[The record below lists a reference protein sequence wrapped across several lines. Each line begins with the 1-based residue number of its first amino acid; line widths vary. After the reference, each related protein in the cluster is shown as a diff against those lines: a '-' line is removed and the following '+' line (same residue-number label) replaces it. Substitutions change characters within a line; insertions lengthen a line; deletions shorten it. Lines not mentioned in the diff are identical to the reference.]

1 MASLVGQE
9 TIWKQCLALL
19 ETPCHIY
26 ITGSAGCGK
35 STLIKELLYDYA
47 TKHMRP
53 NPSSWGVATTDECL
67 LMGPD
72 QDRGIQTIRGFVS
85 LFIRQKAIEDSSGE
99 KFYRWVIVDDVDT
112 FPQISQQALRRPME
126 AYSHITRFIF
136 IGTSYED
143 LIPALRSRCIHLT
156 MDPVNPYLHQ
166 KDFLKVVNMPEEII
180 SKFNE
185 DIWSWILNITN
196 SNISS
201 LIRLLTL
208 IRDAVSTGQP
218 FTLKLVQVLCSTPF
232 YMDFFPLINALGTK
246 NVVNSVNALVN
257 IWRKGYTFED
267 ILESLQIMHE
277 MFGVGN
283 SIDKN
288 ITVHKFLINAW
299 TAYCKGNTSILAL
312 QNILWRTLT
321 T

>member
-26 ITGSAGCGK
+26 LTGSPGCGK
-35 STLIKELLYDYA
+35 STLVKELLYDYA
-47 TKHMRP
+47 KNHKRM
-53 NPSSWGVATTDECL
+53 NASEWGVTTTDECL
-67 LMGPD
+67 LLGPD

-85 LFIRQKAIEDSSGE
+85 LFIRQKALEDASGE

-136 IGTSYED
+136 IGTSFED

-166 KDFLKVVNMPEEII
+166 KDFLKVVKMPDEII
-180 SKFNE
+180 SKFTE
-185 DIWSWILNITN
+185 DMWSWILNITN

-201 LIRLLTL
+201 LIRLLSL
-208 IRDAVSTGQP
+208 IRDAVVTGQP
-218 FTLKLVQVLCSTPF
+218 LTLKLVQVLCSTPF
-232 YMDFFPLINALGTK
+232 YMDFFPLINALGKK
-246 NVVNSVNALVN
+246 NAVAGVSALIN

-267 ILESLQIMHE
+267 ILESLQTMHE
-277 MFGVGN
+277 MFGTGN

-288 ITVHKFLINAW
+288 INVHVFLINAW
-299 TAYCKGNTSILAL
+299 TAYCKGNTSVLAL
-312 QNILWRTLT
+312 QNILWRTLQ
-321 T
+321 

>member
-1 MASLVGQE
+1 MASLVGQDS
-9 TIWKQCLALL
+9 IWKQCLSLL

-35 STLIKELLYDYA
+35 STLVKELLFDYA
-47 TKHMRP
+47 TNHKRP
-53 NPSSWGVATTDECL
+53 NPSSWGVTTTDECL
-67 LMGPD
+67 LLGPD

-85 LFIRQKAIEDSSGE
+85 LFIRQKAIEDSAGE

-166 KDFLKVVNMPEEII
+166 KDFLKVVKMPEDVI
-180 SKFNE
+180 SKFTE
-185 DIWSWILNITN
+185 DMWSWILNITN

-208 IRDAVSTGQP
+208 VRDAVANGQP
-218 FTLKLVQVLCSTPF
+218 LSLKLVQVLCSTPF

-246 NVVNSVNALVN
+246 NAVNGVTALIN
-257 IWRKGYTFED
+257 IWRRGYTFED
-267 ILESLQIMHE
+267 ILESLQTMHE
-277 MFGVGN
+277 MFGAGGN
-283 SIDKN
+283 IQKN
-288 ITVHKFLINAW
+288 ITVHIFLINAW
-299 TAYCKGNTSILAL
+299 TAYCKGNTSVLAL

-321 T
+321 A